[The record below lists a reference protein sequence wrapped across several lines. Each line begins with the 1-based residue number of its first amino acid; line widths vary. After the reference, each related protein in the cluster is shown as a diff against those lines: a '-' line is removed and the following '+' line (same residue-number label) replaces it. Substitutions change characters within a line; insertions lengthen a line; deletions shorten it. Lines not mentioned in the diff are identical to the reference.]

1 MLRGAG
7 ELEPRALTDLIEL
20 LRQQNLSAAARFK
33 SISPQLYGLLG
44 KETYELARE
53 HIDNLRF
60 RDAAEALQ
68 VIPRQASY

>member
-1 MLRGAG
+1 M
-7 ELEPRALTDLIEL
+7 
-20 LRQQNLSAAARFK
+20 

-44 KETYELARE
+44 KDTYEVARE

-68 VIPRQASY
+68 AIPR